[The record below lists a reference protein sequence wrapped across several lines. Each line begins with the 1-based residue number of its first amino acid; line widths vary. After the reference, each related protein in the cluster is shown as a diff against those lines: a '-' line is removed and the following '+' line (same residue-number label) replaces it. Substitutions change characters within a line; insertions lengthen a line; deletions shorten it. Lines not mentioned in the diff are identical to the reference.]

1 MRPDWRALAH
11 DFPPELVQI
20 VSERFKEPGSIAF
33 KTATLAAQAGTS
45 EAEAVRLLEA
55 VGIFTQSSTRKCAQ
69 CGFDLTG
76 VGERDTCPNSD
87 CGADFSEKKPET
99 IVHYQ
104 LDRELPRDVPWVL
117 VVHGMNTRG
126 EWQEELSWLVGQ
138 TYRHMVP
145 VAIYKYGKIQPGV
158 MFPSRQR
165 ALARKLE
172 AKLIKL
178 SEEAV
183 RADYAGVPDVI
194 AHSFG
199 TWLVAEA
206 LDRNENLRIGRLIL
220 LGSVVRPNYPWQKLI
235 DRKQIDAVLNHGATK
250 DEWVP
255 RAQFF
260 IPVSGPG
267 GKHGF
272 APPVTNVP
280 ATNFRHST
288 YFLSDQL
295 RGIFEGVWQPFL
307 QFEVPPPWPET
318 WIADEWKPYP
328 RPIRFLT
335 WLFAFGVLSALAA
348 LVVAILVL
356 GVRSLFSI

>member
-1 MRPDWRALAH
+1 LRPDWRALEH
-11 DFPPELVQI
+11 DFAPAAVKI
-20 VSERFKEPGSIAF
+20 VRQKLAEPGSIAF
-33 KTATLAAQAGTS
+33 KTAALAAHAGIS

-55 VGIFTQSSTRKCAQ
+55 VGVFTRSSTSKCAQ

-76 VGERDTCPNSD
+76 VGERDTCPN
-87 CGADFSEKKPET
+87 CGVDFSEKEPET

-104 LDRELPRDVPWVL
+104 LDREMLRDVPWVL

-126 EWQEELSWLVGQ
+126 QWQEELSWLIGR

-158 MFPSRQR
+158 MFPARQR

-172 AKLIKL
+172 AKLMKL
-178 SEEAV
+178 SEEAI

-206 LDRNENLRIGRLIL
+206 LARNDKLRIGRLIL

-235 DRKQIDAVLNHGATK
+235 DRKQIEAVLNHGATD

-260 IPVSGPG
+260 MPDSGPG

-280 ATNFRHST
+280 ATDFRHST
-288 YFLSDQL
+288 YFLPDRL
-295 RGIFEGVWQPFL
+295 RGVFEGCWQPFL

-328 RPIRFLT
+328 RPVRFLT
-335 WLFAFGVLSALAA
+335 WLFSFGVLSGLAA
-348 LVVAILVL
+348 LVAAILVL
-356 GVRSLFSI
+356 GVRSLFGI

>member
-1 MRPDWRALAH
+1 VKPDWNALAR
-11 DFPPELVQI
+11 DFAPEAVQI
-20 VSERFKEPGSIAF
+20 IRERFAAEGSIAF
-33 KTATLAAQAGTS
+33 HPATLAAQTRMS
-45 EAEAVRLLEA
+45 VAETERLLDA
-55 VGIFTQSSTRKCAQ
+55 VGIFTRSVTRKCSQ
-69 CGFDLTG
+69 CHFDLTA
-76 VGERDTCPNSD
+76 VGERDTCPE
-87 CGADFSEKKPET
+87 CGADFSEHEPEE
-99 IVHYQ
+99 IVHYR
-104 LDRELPRDVPWVL
+104 LDRAMPRDVPWVL

-126 EWQEELSWLVGQ
+126 EWQEELSWLIGR

-158 MFPSRQR
+158 MFPQRQR

-178 SEEAV
+178 SEEAG
-183 RADYAGVPDVI
+183 RAQYAGVPDVI

-206 LDRNENLRIGRLIL
+206 LERNPALKIGRLIL

-235 DRKQIDAVLNHGATK
+235 GRNQIEAVLNHGATK

-260 IPVSGPG
+260 IPGSGPG

-280 ATNFRHST
+280 ATDFRHSS
-288 YFLSDQL
+288 YFLPDRL
-295 RGIFEGVWQPFL
+295 RGVFEGVWQPFL
-307 QFEVPPPWPET
+307 QFEVPPAWPET
-318 WIADEWKPYP
+318 WSADDWKPFP
-328 RPIRFLT
+328 LPVRFLT
-335 WLFAFGVLSALAA
+335 WLFAFGVLFGVAA
-348 LVVAILVL
+348 LVVVIFVL
-356 GVRSLFSI
+356 GVGALVGI

>member
-11 DFPPELVQI
+11 DFAPAAVQI
-20 VSERFKEPGSIAF
+20 VREKFKEPGSIAF
-33 KTATLAAQAGTS
+33 KTAMLAEQAGIS
-45 EAEAVRLLEA
+45 EAEAERLLEA
-55 VGIFTQSSTRKCAQ
+55 VGIFTRSSTRKCAR

-76 VGERDTCPNSD
+76 VGERNTCPD
-87 CGADFSEKKPET
+87 CGEDFSEKEPET

-126 EWQEELSWLVGQ
+126 QWQEELSWLVGQ
-138 TYRHMVP
+138 TYRNMVP
-145 VAIYKYGKIQPGV
+145 VAIYKYGRIQPGV

-165 ALARKLE
+165 ALARKLA

-178 SEEAV
+178 SEEAS
-183 RADYAGVPDVI
+183 RAGYAGVPDVI

-206 LDRNENLRIGRLIL
+206 LDGNEDLRIGRLIL

-235 DRKQIDAVLNHGATK
+235 GRKQIDAVLNHGATH
-250 DEWVP
+250 DEWVA

-260 IPVSGPG
+260 IPGSGPG

-280 ATNFRHST
+280 AADFRHST
-288 YFLSDQL
+288 YFLSDRL
-295 RGIFEGVWQPFL
+295 RGVFEAVWQPFL

-318 WIADEWKPYP
+318 WIAGEWKPYP
-328 RPIRFLT
+328 RPVRFLT
-335 WLFAFGVLSALAA
+335 WLFAFGVLSG
-348 LVVAILVL
+348 LVVLLAAILVL
-356 GVRSLFSI
+356 GVRSLFGI